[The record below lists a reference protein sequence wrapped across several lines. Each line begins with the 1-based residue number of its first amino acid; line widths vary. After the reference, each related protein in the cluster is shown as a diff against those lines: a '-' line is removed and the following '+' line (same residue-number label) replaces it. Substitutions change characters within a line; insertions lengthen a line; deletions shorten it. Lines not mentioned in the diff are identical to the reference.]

1 MSLNSC
7 WENKSD
13 QWQDSLKVKLDFS
26 DLRPFMPTVDHVRV
40 LVVNVLPDRT
50 EDVVPLR
57 VRGQVGLLGYEIDG
71 IAKEQLEVDEVG
83 DLDGR

>member
-1 MSLNSC
+1 
-7 WENKSD
+7 
-13 QWQDSLKVKLDFS
+13 
-26 DLRPFMPTVDHVRV
+26 MPPVDHVRV

>member
-1 MSLNSC
+1 
-7 WENKSD
+7 
-13 QWQDSLKVKLDFS
+13 
-26 DLRPFMPTVDHVRV
+26 MPPVDHVRV

-71 IAKEQLEVDEVG
+71 GSRTKRG
-83 DLDGR
+83 TRTPGRPRKAGRGGAREKHKINELRKMNTRCDI